1 MQQESPESVL
11 SDVVHAPKDREDR
24 KNELRPGRKF
34 IPEPI
39 KEFRYHHSHAVRK
52 EAAQPLLFGVG
63 VRLGLDSETCKS
75 CPRKY
80 DLVIPVVI
88 LSL

>member
-52 EAAQPLLFGVG
+52 EAAPLPIFGAAK
-63 VRLGLDSETCKS
+63 RLGLDS
-75 CPRKY
+75 
-80 DLVIPVVI
+80 
-88 LSL
+88 